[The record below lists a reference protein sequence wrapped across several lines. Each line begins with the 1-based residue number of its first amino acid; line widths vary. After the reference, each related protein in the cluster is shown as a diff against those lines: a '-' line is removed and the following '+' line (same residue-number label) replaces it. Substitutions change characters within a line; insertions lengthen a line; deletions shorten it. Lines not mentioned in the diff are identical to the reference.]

1 MATYYTYT
9 ASHLNSSSAPSGVY
23 SNSGNDITVTSSEA
37 FPTSGS
43 SASVILN
50 VTGSFYA
57 ALWTNAGGLVLS
69 KGSNDLIFST
79 VSGGLSGV
87 TGIGSESP
95 ITAGLYEITPI
106 GDQTITPA
114 KTNFSF
120 NPVSFTFNGASGK
133 GVSVSFTATATNVPP
148 EKPTTPTPTDTDTGI
163 VLLPT
168 LSWQAG

>member
-1 MATYYTYT
+1 MTTYYQYT

-23 SNSGNDITVTSSEA
+23 SRGGQDITVTASEA

-43 SASVILN
+43 AASVILN
-50 VTGSFYA
+50 VTGSFTA
-57 ALWTNAGGLVLS
+57 GLWTNAGGLILS
-69 KGSNDLIFST
+69 PTSDPLIFSD
-79 VSGGLSGV
+79 VSGLSGV

-95 ITAGLYEITPI
+95 ITAGLYKETPI

-114 KTNFSF
+114 KTNYSF
-120 NPVSFTFNGASGK
+120 NPVSFTFNGASGN
-133 GVSVSFTATATNVPP
+133 GVSTSFVGTSLLPS
-148 EKPTTPTPTDTDTGI
+148 KPTSPTPTDTGTGI